1 MNPLGRMVNNYLMKM
16 ALPLG
21 IWFII
26 EYLLRNAAA
35 RNVLLSFITTPMMIV
50 TPVALWFIIRQLR
63 RQFLDNRIAGFQAWT
78 FGTQLMFFAGLIE
91 ALFIYIYNE
100 FLYPGNL
107 AEVQQAMIAQYEE
120 AAASLRSLGSL
131 PSILQPMQE
140 AVDALREA
148 PVASPIETA
157 ISQLSTDIF
166 YGMLLMIPIALIV
179 RKKGEK
185 QETEEFEG

>member
-1 MNPLGRMVNNYLMKM
+1 MNLLGRMVNNYLMKM
-16 ALPLG
+16 ALPMG

-50 TPVALWFIIRQLR
+50 TPIALWYILRRLR
-63 RQFLDNRIAGFQAWT
+63 RQFLDDHIMGFQAWT

-91 ALFIYIYNE
+91 ALFIYIFNE

-107 AEVQQAMIAQYEE
+107 AEVQEAMIRQYEE
-120 AAASLRSLGSL
+120 AATALRTMGSFPNL
-131 PSILQPMQE
+131 LQPMQE
-140 AVDALREA
+140 AVDTMREM
-148 PVASPIETA
+148 PISSPIETA

-166 YGMLLMIPIALIV
+166 YGMILMIPIALIV
-179 RKKGEK
+179 RKKKE
-185 QETEEFEG
+185 QE

>member
-16 ALPLG
+16 ALPMG

-26 EYLLRNAAA
+26 EYLLKNAAA

-50 TPVALWFIIRQLR
+50 TPIALWYILRRLR
-63 RQFLDNRIAGFQAWT
+63 RQFLDDHMMGFQAWT
-78 FGTQLMFFAGLIE
+78 FGTQLMFFAGLLE
-91 ALFIYIYNE
+91 ALFIYIFNE

-107 AEVQQAMIAQYEE
+107 AEVQEAMIMQYEE
-120 AAASLRSLGSL
+120 ATTALRSMGSL
-131 PSILQPMQE
+131 TSILQPME
-140 AVDALREA
+140 ETLDAMREM

-166 YGMLLMIPIALIV
+166 YGMILMIPIALIV
-179 RKKGEK
+179 RKKKVVE
-185 QETEEFEG
+185 